1 MGAGVDIIS
10 EKGND
15 TVVGSEAQRRNGAM
29 AKRYKGT
36 MAQRHNGS
44 RVQWEKLIYGNN

>member
-29 AKRYKGT
+29 AKRYNGTTAQRLKGT
-36 MAQRHNGS
+36 MGKINI
-44 RVQWEKLIYGNN
+44 WK